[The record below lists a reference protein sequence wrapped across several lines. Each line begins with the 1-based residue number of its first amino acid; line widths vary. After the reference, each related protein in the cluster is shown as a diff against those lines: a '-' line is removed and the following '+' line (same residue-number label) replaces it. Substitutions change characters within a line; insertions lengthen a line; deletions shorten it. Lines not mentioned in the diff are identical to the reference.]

1 MMKKLLSLL
10 LALAMLLGCTAL
22 AESVDYTGNWV
33 LTGAEAEGV
42 QMGPDM
48 LAMFGLSMTATVNA
62 DGTAVLM
69 MNEEAENG
77 TWTLTE
83 TGLAITDGTG
93 VTMDVVYQ
101 DEMMIIA
108 QDGMKLMLTREGA
121 APAVAA
127 KEAAAVLAGVDP
139 AAFEGAWVLTSANFL
154 GMDMPAEAMGLYMEL
169 VLAGGSGTF
178 VTTEEE
184 GEMISVPVSYAVNEV
199 EGVGTVMSVN
209 MIDEESGAE
218 EELLALTMMSDGT
231 LCFAIEEE
239 GLSISYTFSV
249 KAE

>member
-1 MMKKLLSLL
+1 MKKLLSLL
-10 LALAMLLGCTAL
+10 LALAMMLGCAAL
-22 AESVDYTGNWV
+22 AEGVDYTGVWV
-33 LTGAEAEGV
+33 LTGIEAEGV
-42 QMGPDM
+42 QMGSDM
-48 LAMFGLSMTATVNA
+48 LTMLGMSMTATLNE

-83 TGLAITDGTG
+83 TGVAIADATG
-93 VTMDVVYQ
+93 VSMDVLYQ

-127 KEAAAVLAGVDP
+127 KEAATVLAGVDP
-139 AAFEGAWVLTSANFL
+139 VAFEGDWVLTSANFL

-169 VLAGGSGTF
+169 VLAGGSCTF

-184 GEMISVPVSYAVNEV
+184 GEVLSIPASYAVNEV
-199 EGVGTVMSVN
+199 EGVGTVMSVK
-209 MIDEESGAE
+209 MVDEESGQE

-231 LCFAIEEE
+231 LCCAIEEE
-239 GLSISYTFSV
+239 GLSISYIFSI